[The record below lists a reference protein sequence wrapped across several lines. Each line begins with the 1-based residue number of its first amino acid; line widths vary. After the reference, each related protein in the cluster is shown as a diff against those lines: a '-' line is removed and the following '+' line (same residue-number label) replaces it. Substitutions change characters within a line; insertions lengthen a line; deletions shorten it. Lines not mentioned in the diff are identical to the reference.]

1 MKTNLSL
8 TALTAL
14 ALLGPPPA
22 RLRAAEQEGV
32 ALAIIYDTSG
42 SMRDP
47 VRDEAGRLTPKYLIA
62 NKALARVADQIQA
75 FVTNNAGGAPRKIDA
90 ALFIF
95 QGEHAREVMKLA
107 PFDAASLKNWAAHF
121 SNPNGST
128 PLGNALTAAS
138 RAVFAS
144 PLPRK
149 HVLIIT
155 DGMNTV
161 GSSPAEV
168 LPHLK
173 KRAEQQQTALSVH
186 FIAFD
191 VDAKLF
197 DPVKK
202 LGATVV
208 AASNES
214 QLNSQLQFILQRKI
228 LLEEEEPPK
237 K

>member
-1 MKTNLSL
+1 MKTQLSL
-8 TALTAL
+8 TLLTAL
-14 ALLGPPPA
+14 ALLGPPPV
-22 RLRAAEQEGV
+22 RLLAGEPEGV

-47 VRDEAGRLTPKYLIA
+47 VRDHAGQMTPKYLIA
-62 NKALARVADQIQA
+62 NKALASVADQIQA
-75 FVTNNAGGAPRKIDA
+75 FVTNSAAGTPRKIET
-90 ALFIF
+90 ALFTF
-95 QGEHAREVMKLA
+95 QGERAREVMKLA
-107 PFDAASLKNWAAHF
+107 PFDAAALKIWAAHF

-138 RAVFAS
+138 KAVFAS

-149 HVLIIT
+149 HILIIT
-155 DGMNTV
+155 DGMNTA
-161 GSSPAEV
+161 GPSPAEV

-173 KRAEQQQTALSVH
+173 KRAEEQHTTLSVH
-186 FIAFD
+186 FVAFD
-191 VDAKLF
+191 VEAKLF